1 MATFDFKTYMA
12 ECAEKL
18 KAIRHTSDRP
28 RFFIVSSIANL
39 EGLLANLTT
48 GASFPA
54 IIIHDSH
61 EGHIGDTSASQNFI
75 DHPDYTFYVVD
86 KVLKINDTDQM
97 EQVKRACKTYGFQ
110 IIGRMLKHKKEALRS
125 SLADDPYGLQL
136 FDKRDIAYQTIGPIG
151 NNCYGVMFF
160 ITVPTEANIT
170 YNESDWIE

>member
-18 KAIRHTSDRP
+18 KAIRHTPDSP
-28 RFFIVSSIANL
+28 RFFIVSSIASL
-39 EGLLANLTT
+39 EGLLANITI

-54 IIIHDSH
+54 IIIHDEQ
-61 EGHIGDTSASQNFI
+61 EGHFGDISNSKNFI
-75 DHPDYTFYVVD
+75 DYPDYTFYVID
-86 KVLKINDTDQM
+86 KVQKLNDIERIEAT
-97 EQVKRACKTYGFQ
+97 KRNCKLLGQ
-110 IIGRMLKHKKEALRS
+110 KIIGRMLKHKREALLTGS
-125 SLADDPYGLQL
+125 DTYGLALMQ
-136 FDKRDIAYQTIGPIG
+136 KQNITYQTIGPIG